1 MKRGYE
7 MNICATAVLAAQ
19 EIDWGKVGSTVVTG
33 LVVVFLI
40 LAVLVL
46 FLWLFGKVFKGIGSI
61 QQNKEKKK
69 AAEAAA
75 KKAAEAKPSHTASP
89 APAPVSYDEEYEE
102 EDDDEI
108 IAVIAA
114 AIAAYGEAEGKQY
127 RIASIKRPRS
137 ARSGWSTAGIADN
150 MRGFMN

>member
-1 MKRGYE
+1 
-7 MNICATAVLAAQ
+7 MNICSTAVLAAQ
-19 EIDWGKVGSTVVTG
+19 EIDWGLVGSTVVTG

-40 LAVLVL
+40 LAILVL
-46 FLWLFGKVFKGIGSI
+46 FLWLFGKVFKGIGNI

-69 AAEAAA
+69 AEEAAA
-75 KKAAEAKPSHTASP
+75 RRKAEPR
-89 APAPVSYDEEYEE
+89 PAPVHQPPAAAAASYEDEDEYEE

-137 ARSGWSTAGIADN
+137 ARSGWSAAGIADN
-150 MRGFMN
+150 MRGFLN